1 MNLEEITKQVSILC
15 NKTGA
20 YIRHEVSRVR
30 GESVELKGRHNFV
43 TYVDRNAEE
52 QIVRELSRILPGS
65 GIYAEEGTHIKGQGG
80 FQWVID
86 PLDGTTNFI
95 HRIPVYSISIALM
108 KEKELL
114 MGVVYEINREE
125 CFYGW
130 KGGGAWLNGERV
142 SVSAAR
148 DLDESLL
155 ATGFPYTDYGR
166 LDQYIDLFKDLLV
179 KTQGIRRLGSAALD
193 LAYVACGRFE
203 GFYEY
208 ALNPWDVAA
217 GALLVTEAGGRITD
231 FRGGDDYIFGKEIVS
246 SNAIIHEELLL
257 SIRKYF
263 GTKPE

>member
-1 MNLEEITKQVSILC
+1 MNLEEITKQVSSLC
-15 NKTGA
+15 KETGA

-52 QIVRELSRILPGS
+52 RIVRELPGILPGS
-65 GIYAEEGTHIKGQGG
+65 GIFAEEGTHIKGKSG

-108 KEKELL
+108 NEKDLL

-130 KGGGAWLNGERV
+130 KDGGAWLNGEPAMV
-142 SVSAAR
+142 SPAR
-148 DLDESLL
+148 NLDESLL
-155 ATGFPYTDYGR
+155 ATGFPYTDYAR
-166 LDQYIDLFKDLLV
+166 LDPYIDLFKDLLR

-193 LAYVACGRFE
+193 LAYVACGRYE

-217 GALLVTEAGGRITD
+217 GAFLVSEAGGTVTD
-231 FRGGDDYIFGKEIVS
+231 FRGGDDYIHGKEIVS
-246 SNAIIHEELLL
+246 SNGIIHRELLQT
-257 SIRKYF
+257 IQKYF
-263 GTKPE
+263 GPKPD